1 MSVLHDDDREQ
12 LRELFAERLTEP
24 VTVRLYTQRASPLA
38 VPSHQCQACRETGK
52 LLAELS
58 DLSDKIKI
66 VTHDLVTEAEEA
78 KRQGIERIPALVF
91 EGKGRG
97 KVRYF
102 GIPAGYECA
111 VLIEA
116 LLDASR
122 GTTGLSPATKEQ
134 LAKLPKP
141 VHLEVLVT
149 PT

>member
-1 MSVLHDDDREQ
+1 MPLLHDEDRA
-12 LRELFAERLTEP
+12 ELQRIFTDRLTDP
-24 VTVRLYTQRASPLA
+24 VTVRFYTQRASPLA
-38 VPSHQCQACRETGK
+38 VPSHQCQTCRETGE
-52 LLAELS
+52 LLAELAELS
-58 DLSDKIKI
+58 DKIKV
-66 VTHDLVTEAEEA
+66 VTHDLVTEADEA

-91 EGKGRG
+91 EGKGKG

-102 GIPAGYECA
+102 GIPAGYEFA

-122 GTTGLSPATKEQ
+122 GTTTLSPATRQQ
-134 LAKLPKP
+134 LQELPKP

>member
-1 MSVLHDDDREQ
+1 MPLLHDDDRKE
-12 LRELFAERLTEP
+12 LRKLFTERLTEP
-24 VTVRLYTQRASPLA
+24 VTVHFYTQRASPLA
-38 VPSHQCQACRETGK
+38 VPSHQCQTCRETGE
-52 LLAELS
+52 LLSELS
-58 DLSDKIKI
+58 ELSPKIKI
-66 VTHDLVTEAEEA
+66 VTHDLVAQADEA

-102 GIPAGYECA
+102 GIPAGYEFA

-122 GTTGLSPATKEQ
+122 GTTDLSPATRQQ
-134 LAKLPKP
+134 LAQLPKP

>member
-1 MSVLHDDDREQ
+1 MSLLNADDVQEIRK
-12 LRELFAERLTEP
+12 LFAERLTEP
-24 VTVRLYTQRASPLA
+24 VTVHLYTQQTSPLA
-38 VPSHQCQACRETGK
+38 LPAPQCQTCRETGE
-52 LLAELS
+52 LLAELAG
-58 DLSDKIKI
+58 LSNNITI
-66 VTHDLVTEAEEA
+66 VTHDLVAEADEA

-102 GIPAGYECA
+102 GIPAGYEFA

-116 LLDASR
+116 LFDVSR
-122 GTTGLSPATKEQ
+122 GTTGLSPATRQ
-134 LAKLPKP
+134 QVANLPKP

>member
-1 MSVLHDDDREQ
+1 MPLLNDEDRKELQ
-12 LRELFAERLTEP
+12 KLFAQRLTEP
-24 VTVRLYTQRASPLA
+24 VTVHLYTQHASPLA
-38 VPSHQCQACRETGK
+38 VPSHQCQTCRETGE
-52 LLAELS
+52 LLAELAG
-58 DLSDKIKI
+58 LSNRIKI
-66 VTHDLVTEAEEA
+66 VTHDFVTEADEA

-102 GIPAGYECA
+102 GIPAGYEFA

-122 GTTGLSPATKEQ
+122 GTTELAPATKAQ

>member
-1 MSVLHDDDREQ
+1 MPLLHDDDRK
-12 LRELFAERLTEP
+12 ELQKLFTDRLADP
-24 VTVRLYTQRASPLA
+24 VTVHFYTQRASPLA
-38 VPSHQCQACRETGK
+38 VPSHQCQTCRETGE
-52 LLAELS
+52 LLTELS
-58 DLSDKIKI
+58 ELSPKIQI

-78 KRQGIERIPALVF
+78 KRQRIERIPALVF

-102 GIPAGYECA
+102 GIPAGYEFA

-122 GTTGLSPATKEQ
+122 GTTELSPATKQQ
-134 LAKLPKP
+134 LAQLPKP

>member
-1 MSVLHDDDREQ
+1 MPLLNDDDRKELQ
-12 LRELFAERLTEP
+12 QLFAKRLTEP
-24 VTVRLYTQRASPLA
+24 VTVHLYTQRASPLA
-38 VPSHQCQACRETGK
+38 VPSHQCQTCRETGE
-52 LLAELS
+52 LLTELS
-58 DLSDKIKI
+58 QLSDQIKV
-66 VTHDLVTEAEEA
+66 VTHDLVTEADEA

-91 EGKGRG
+91 EGQTRG

-102 GIPAGYECA
+102 GIPAGYEFA

-122 GTTGLSPATKEQ
+122 GTTELSPATKEQ